1 MNELDKIILAQKSR
15 GSEISSGGL
24 INRIK
29 AFIPLLIPLFISA
42 FQRAEDLAIAM
53 EVCAKI
59 ILSNSFINVGINLS
73 AMDIIIL
80 N

>member
-1 MNELDKIILAQKSR
+1 MYWYFN
-15 GSEISSGGL
+15 SGGL

-53 EVCAKI
+53 DK
-59 ILSNSFINVGINLS
+59 
-73 AMDIIIL
+73 
-80 N
+80 